1 MKGRDDMS
9 ETKKRAFNLEL
20 TDEDLKAFITKCYQD
35 GTTPAEVLE
44 GFINDLVD
52 GSRIRGSDERMY
64 AKQYYERC
72 GYGFLFSGEYR
83 TFTQWLLREYGDYS
97 LKEIIDFLDDIK
109 TFEEEI
115 AYLKEHP
122 DECKEGELED
132 LEAELKGS
140 TEDIERYY
148 QEYTEGTTKPDTLEE
163 GIKGVREYLEMIER
177 IKEGGAI

>member
-1 MKGRDDMS
+1 MS
-9 ETKKRAFNLEL
+9 ETKKRAFTLEL
-20 TDEDLKAFITKCYQD
+20 TDEDTAEFIRKCYQD

-44 GFINDLVD
+44 GFINDLIA
-52 GSRIRGSDERMY
+52 GSRTRGSDERMY
-64 AKQYYERC
+64 SQQYYERC
-72 GYGFLFSGEYR
+72 GYGFFFPGEYR
-83 TFTQWLLREYGDYS
+83 TFTQWILEECRIDGIREA
-97 LKEIIDFLDDIK
+97 LDDVK

-122 DECKEGELED
+122 DECEEGELED

-148 QEYTEGTTKPDTLEE
+148 QEYTEGTRKPDSLEE

-177 IKEGGAI
+177 IKEGGVI

>member
-1 MKGRDDMS
+1 MS

-20 TDEDLKAFITKCYQD
+20 TDTETAAFIEKCFRD

-44 GFINDLVD
+44 GFICDLT
-52 GSRIRGSDERMY
+52 GAERTRGSDERMY
-64 AKQYYERC
+64 AGQYYERC
-72 GYGFLFSGEYR
+72 GYGFFFSGEYR

-97 LKEIIDFLDDIK
+97 LKEIIDSLDDIK
-109 TFEEEI
+109 TLEEEI

-122 DECKEGELED
+122 DECEEGELED
-132 LEAELKGS
+132 LEAEIKGS

-148 QEYTEGTTKPDTLEE
+148 QEYTEGTTKPETLEE

>member
-1 MKGRDDMS
+1 MS
-9 ETKKRAFNLEL
+9 ETKKRAFTLEL
-20 TDEDLKAFITKCYQD
+20 TDEDTADFIRKCYQD

-44 GFINDLVD
+44 GFINDLIA
-52 GSRIRGSDERMY
+52 GSRTRGSDERMY
-64 AKQYYERC
+64 AGQYYERC
-72 GYGFLFSGEYR
+72 GYGFFFSGEYR
-83 TFTQWLLREYGDYS
+83 TFTQWLLSEYGDYS
-97 LKEIIDFLDDIK
+97 LKEIIDSLDFTK
-109 TFEEEI
+109 TIEEDI

-122 DECKEGELED
+122 EECEEGELED

-163 GIKGVREYLEMIER
+163 GIKGVREYLDMIER

>member
-1 MKGRDDMS
+1 MS

-20 TDEDLKAFITKCYQD
+20 TDKETAAFIEKCYQD

-44 GFINDLVD
+44 GFICDLTGVE
-52 GSRIRGSDERMY
+52 RTRGSDERMY
-64 AKQYYERC
+64 AGQYYERC
-72 GYGFLFSGEYR
+72 GYGFFFSGEYQ
-83 TFTQWLLREYGDYS
+83 TFTQWLLNEYGDYS
-97 LKEIIDFLDDIK
+97 LKEIIDSLDDVK

-122 DECKEGELED
+122 DECEEGELED

-148 QEYTEGTTKPDTLEE
+148 QEYTEGTRNPDTLEE
-163 GIKGVREYLEMIER
+163 GIKGVREYLDMIER

>member
-1 MKGRDDMS
+1 MS

-20 TDEDLKAFITKCYQD
+20 TDEDLKDFITKCYQD

-44 GFINDLVD
+44 GFINDLVC
-52 GSRIRGSDERMY
+52 GSHTRGGDERMY
-64 AKQYYERC
+64 AEQYYERC
-72 GYGFLFSGEYR
+72 GYGFFFSGEYR

-97 LKEIIDFLDDIK
+97 LKEIIDSLDDIK
-109 TFEEEI
+109 SFEEEI

-122 DECKEGELED
+122 DECEEGEIED
-132 LEAELKGS
+132 LEAEIKGS

-148 QEYTEGTTKPDTLEE
+148 QEYTEDTRNPDTLEE

>member
-1 MKGRDDMS
+1 MD
-9 ETKKRAFNLEL
+9 ELKKRAFALEL
-20 TDEDLKAFITKCYQD
+20 TDEDLTAFITKCYQD

-44 GFINDLVD
+44 GFINDLIA
-52 GSRIRGSDERMY
+52 GSRTRGSDERMY
-64 AKQYYERC
+64 AGQYYERC
-72 GYGFLFSGEYR
+72 GYGFFFSGEYQ
-83 TFTQWLLREYGDYS
+83 TFTQWLLNEYGDYS
-97 LKEIIDFLDDIK
+97 LKEIIDSLDDVK

-122 DECKEGELED
+122 DECEEGELED
-132 LEAELKGS
+132 LETELKAS

-148 QEYTEGTTKPDTLEE
+148 QEYTERTTKPDTLEE

>member
-1 MKGRDDMS
+1 MS
-9 ETKKRAFNLEL
+9 EKKNRAFNLEL
-20 TDEDLKAFITKCYQD
+20 TDEDLAAFITKCYRD
-35 GTTPAEVLE
+35 GTTPVEVLE
-44 GFINDLVD
+44 GFINDLID
-52 GSRIRGSDERMY
+52 GSRTRGSDERMY
-64 AKQYYERC
+64 AEQYYERC
-72 GYGFLFSGEYR
+72 GYGFFFPGEYC

-122 DECKEGELED
+122 DECREGEIED
-132 LEAELKGS
+132 LEVEIKSS

-163 GIKGVREYLEMIER
+163 SIKGVRDYIEMIER
-177 IKEGGAI
+177 IWKGVGEWHRK